1 MTKNLLMIF
10 LGLFLTASA
19 FAKSKTCKDLP
30 QKDEMH
36 GQKACV
42 YYFNTIQRA
51 YQEALGENSEDASH
65 LARSLPSKK
74 SETSANNVTVEYDPK
89 SRSRYVINLR
99 YPGGETVWTLLR
111 SANKVTIVFD
121 YYPD

>member
-1 MTKNLLMIF
+1 MV
-10 LGLFLTASA
+10 LFSTVPA
-19 FAKSKTCKDLP
+19 FATSKNCKSVQ

-42 YYFNTIQRA
+42 YYVATIEQG
-51 YQEALGENSEDASH
+51 YEKALRENIEDASY
-65 LARSLPSKK
+65 LKAILPSKK
-74 SETSANNVTVEYDPK
+74 TGETVKEVEVEYVPK
-89 SRSRYVINLR
+89 GRFKYVINLR
-99 YPGGETVWTLLR
+99 YPGGETEWTLLR